1 MRVRQKPAGFTLV
14 EVVLVIMTLGILTL
28 TLIPQDNLGSFD
40 LEMAAQKVEQEIRYA
55 KHLATITNINCGVN
69 FVATQS
75 YTVYQQSTNNPVLSP
90 HTREALVTNLSSQFK
105 NVNVLNNVQ
114 FEFDSL
120 GRPVLGGGQTVQIGN
135 GVSTISLLLTPST
148 GVIQRQ

>member
-1 MRVRQKPAGFTLV
+1 MRVRQQPAGFTLI
-14 EVVLVIMTLGILTL
+14 ELVVVIMTLGILAL
-28 TLIPQDNLGSFD
+28 TLIPQDNLRNFD

-55 KHLATITNINCGVN
+55 KHLATITNTNCGVN

-75 YTVYQQSTNNPVLSP
+75 YTVYQQLTTNPVLSP
-90 HTREALVTNLSSQFK
+90 HTREPLVTNLGDQFK
-105 NVNVLNNVQ
+105 SVNVLNNVQ

-120 GRPVLGGGQTVQIGN
+120 GRPVLGGGQTVMIGN
-135 GVSTISLLLTPST
+135 GINTISLLVTPNT